1 MKFFHS
7 PYFEIIYVVRCGG
20 DSPVLPPAC
29 GLTTVYLSLHLL
41 MDIWVIL
48 SLGLLRIKLLG
59 TLVFVGC
66 FGGFIAA
73 VT

>member
-1 MKFFHS
+1 M
-7 PYFEIIYVVRCGG
+7 
-20 DSPVLPPAC
+20 
-29 GLTTVYLSLHLL
+29 YLSLHLL